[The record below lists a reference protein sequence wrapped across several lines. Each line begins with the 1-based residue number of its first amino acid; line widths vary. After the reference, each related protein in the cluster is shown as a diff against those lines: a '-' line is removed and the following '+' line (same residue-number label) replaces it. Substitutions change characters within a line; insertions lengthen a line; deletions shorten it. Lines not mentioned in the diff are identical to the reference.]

1 MANVGE
7 PSPADMRFLLRA
19 GFLPRG
25 KGVAQARPHPYPEH
39 VSLHHPADL
48 CLVGGQVADVRAG
61 VLRRAAVAI
70 TGDRISAIGPDDALV
85 AGARQIIDV
94 SGRIIVPG
102 YIEPHTHVVL
112 ASPVE
117 FARAVLPLGTTT
129 AMVDALPLQIL
140 ARRERLPQ
148 TLEQLAALP
157 VQLRWLLR
165 LHPQSFSDEE
175 RFSLEILRRL
185 WRLPAVAAVGE
196 VTRWTDVL
204 DGDPDLVAKIRAAR
218 EDGKPVEGH
227 APGASY
233 PKLAALAAAG
243 ITSCHEAITP
253 DEVLDRLRAGLWVML
268 RHNSIRP
275 DLPALAAAGTD
286 PVLLPRLM
294 LTADG
299 PMPLFIA
306 AHGYMDYVISIAIDG
321 GIPPLAALR
330 MATLNPATYFGL
342 DDLGE
347 VAVGK
352 RADLNVLRSLLDPR
366 PQLVIAGG
374 QIAAHDGHLVLSL
387 PDLAWGEIF
396 ERFVLPRLDPEA
408 FIPPAAPPIM
418 LRLLNDVITEIA
430 DGDPGSDDTVHAVL
444 IDRVGRWLSR
454 CRLSGFVHHLGGVAT
469 TLNSAFH
476 LLVLGQHPADMARAA
491 DRLAELGGGLVV
503 VEGGREVLSLAFDA
517 GPFSTRPWAEIVEVN
532 RRFND
537 LMRERGFRFADP
549 LFTLLFLPFDSL
561 PWARLTSRGVWDVR
575 NRRVLEPSI
584 RLP

>member
-1 MANVGE
+1 MSQE
-7 PSPADMRFLLRA
+7 SSHPSMR
-19 GFLPRG
+19 
-25 KGVAQARPHPYPEH
+25 HM
-39 VSLHHPADL
+39 PADL
-48 CLVGGQVADVRAG
+48 SLVGGQIADVRAG

-70 TGDRISAIGPDDALV
+70 TGGRIAAIGPDEEL
-85 AGARQIIDV
+85 ARAHQVVDV
-94 SGRIIVPG
+94 RHRIIVPG

-157 VQLRWLLR
+157 VQVRWLLR
-165 LHPQSFSDEE
+165 LHPASLSDEE
-175 RFSLEILRRL
+175 RFSLETLRRL
-185 WRLPAVAAVGE
+185 WRLPTVAAVGE

-253 DEVLDRLRAGLWVML
+253 DEVLDRLRAELWVML

-275 DLPALAAAGTD
+275 DLPALAAAATD
-286 PVLLPRLM
+286 PAALPRLM

-306 AHGYMDYVISIAIDG
+306 EHGYMDYVIATAIDS

-342 DDLGE
+342 EDLGE
-347 VAVGK
+347 IAVGK
-352 RADLNVLRSLLDPR
+352 RANLNVLRSLLDPR
-366 PQLVIAGG
+366 PELVVAGG
-374 QIAAHDGHLVLSL
+374 QIAARDGQLVLPWPEL
-387 PDLAWGEIF
+387 PWGEMF
-396 ERFVLPRLDPEA
+396 ERIALPRLDPDA
-408 FIPPAAPPIM
+408 FAPPAAPPVM
-418 LRLLNDVITEIA
+418 LRLRNDVITDIA
-430 DGDPGSDDTVHAVL
+430 EGDPGSDDTVHAVL
-444 IDRVGRWLSR
+444 VDRAGRWLSR
-454 CRLSGFVHHLGGVAT
+454 CRLAGFARRLGGVAT

-476 LLVLGQHPADMARAA
+476 LLVLGQHPADMAHAA
-491 DRLAELGGGLVV
+491 GRLADLGGGLVV
-503 VEGGREVLSLAFDA
+503 VEGGREILSLAFDA

-549 LFTLLFLPFDSL
+549 LFSLLFLTFDSL
-561 PWARLTSRGVWDVR
+561 PWVRLTSRGVWDVR
-575 NRRVLEPSI
+575 NRRVLAPSI